1 MTPPAQP
8 EILRAI
14 RIVKPYHAEA
24 LVDGWLCIKYL
35 DGGEES
41 ISTFA
46 DISKG
51 DMVLYGNATRSRPAP
66 LTQNDGG
73 DCLVICQHCGKVT
86 QVQCDQL
93 PAARIDRENY
103 EDLVYSSTPWTIYRQ
118 DAGMGEH
125 DYAVFHNGVFFCRTN
140 HSQTA
145 REIIRAIRA

>member
-1 MTPPAQP
+1 MTPQP
-8 EILRAI
+8 QHCDHECVCPDYKASHSDWEEDPDPCTISC
-14 RIVKPYHAEA
+14 YH
-24 LVDGWLCIKYL
+24 
-35 DGGEES
+35 
-41 ISTFA
+41 
-46 DISKG
+46 
-51 DMVLYGNATRSRPAP
+51 RSRPAP

>member
-1 MTPPAQP
+1 MTGQPQEKPIDPALYEVICAKQWFERYGSDRMP
-8 EILRAI
+8 GYFEA
-14 RIVKPYHAEA
+14 RISAYKRMEKEKA
-24 LVDGWLCIKYL
+24 
-35 DGGEES
+35 
-41 ISTFA
+41 
-46 DISKG
+46 
-51 DMVLYGNATRSRPAP
+51 RSRPAP